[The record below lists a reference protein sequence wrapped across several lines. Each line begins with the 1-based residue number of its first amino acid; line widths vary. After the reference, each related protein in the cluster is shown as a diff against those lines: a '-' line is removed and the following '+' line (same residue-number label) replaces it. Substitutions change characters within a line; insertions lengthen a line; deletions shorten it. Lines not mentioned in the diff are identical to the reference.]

1 VTLVLEPTTIRTML
15 TKNGSPRTLVGSP
28 HKPETKDEKN
38 KKEIRR
44 PPKLEE
50 RTQRDQTTLISFQ
63 KTK

>member
-1 VTLVLEPTTIRTML
+1 ML